1 LAVQFF
7 VRIFATD
14 IASICRRV
22 AIIMEGKTEAIEQLR
37 KAIERTIGKT
47 LETNKDFESLS
58 NSIYEKTHVS
68 ISTTTL
74 KRIWGYLSESVTP
87 RRYTLDQLAHFIDYD
102 DFDAFCASLETDKA
116 SRPQEVSTTEET
128 PSNTPLSTEEGAGL
142 SPSLRRRLW
151 MGHSPSFWGWVV
163 VGLLAAVAF
172 LFFLLRPASDTSAD
186 NDRILKKGQVF
197 ATYDDFLP
205 LFGIDATESRHYQFV
220 PGEEHIIVWSPQYQ
234 NPYYHN
240 EGNPDSLMPTITEY
254 FTPKI
259 TEDEDA
265 EAMEKLRQAQK
276 GAYFTVMEK
285 NDMRIV
291 FMKNLVDTSF
301 VFLGVYRFSPVL
313 SDSTKIVWV
322 RATDKCD
329 LDNISFLNNYRN

>member
-1 LAVQFF
+1 
-7 VRIFATD
+7 
-14 IASICRRV
+14 
-22 AIIMEGKTEAIEQLR
+22 MEGKTEAIGQLR
-37 KAIERTIGKT
+37 KAIERTVGKT
-47 LETNKDFESLS
+47 LETNKDFENLS
-58 NSIYEKTHVS
+58 KSIYEKTRVC
-68 ISTTTL
+68 ISATTL

-87 RRYTLDQLAHFIDYD
+87 RRYTLNQLARFIDYD
-102 DFDAFCASLETDKA
+102 DFDAFCASLVTDKA
-116 SRPQEVSTTEET
+116 SRPQEDTATEDSPSQTSLPTGEVSEMR
-128 PSNTPLSTEEGAGL
+128 LS
-142 SPSLRRRLW
+142 SPSLRGRLW
-151 MGHSPSFWGWVV
+151 AGILLALVAI
-163 VGLLAAVAF
+163 GLLY
-172 LFFLLRPASDTSAD
+172 FLLRPASDTSAD
-186 NDRILKKGQVF
+186 NNRILKKGQVF

-254 FTPKI
+254 FTPMI
-259 TEDEDA
+259 SEDEDA
-265 EAMEKLRQAQK
+265 EAMKEKLRQAQK

-291 FMKNLVDTSF
+291 FMKDLVDTTF

-329 LDNISFLNNYRN
+329 LDNITFLTNYRN